1 LIVDAGRAHALCRAV
16 GAIFIEG
23 SAEFAGIAFQVIL
36 IVCTGSALSF
46 RLAFSATLKLFPAGS
61 ADSSGGCN
69 EKLITN
75 TSGAGVEGRTEL
87 AVGVK
92 IVTGDT
98 FSLCRIDV
106 ICVCATGT
114 TFTSCATGLA
124 EIVEVGAW
132 EASLIFKEELVR
144 YALGTVIDFCAGVAV
159 GHTEGAVKAFVFFD
173 KELIVALGALGI
185 CTLFAL
191 RRVEL
196 AGFAAVVRL
205 QVIIKLT
212 LGALGG

>member
-1 LIVDAGRAHALCRAV
+1 LGAV
-16 GAIFIEG
+16 FIEG

-69 EKLITN
+69 EKLITD
-75 TSGAGVEGRTEL
+75 TSGASVEGRTEL
-87 AVGVK
+87 AVEVK

-98 FSLCRIDV
+98 FVHCWIGV
-106 ICVCATGT
+106 VCVCATGT
-114 TFTSCATGLA
+114 AFTFCAAGLA
-124 EIVEVGAW
+124 EIVEIGAG
-132 EASLIFKEELVR
+132 EARLIFKEELVR
-144 YALGTVIDFCAGVAV
+144 YASGTVIDSCAGVAV
-159 GHTEGAVKAFVFFD
+159 GHTDRAVKTLIFFD
-173 KELIVALGALGI
+173 KELIVALGALSI

-191 RRVEL
+191 RKVEL

-205 QVIIKLT
+205 QVVIKLT